1 VSARLELAEAE
12 AFAGMWEVTGAPLLR
27 LGGATCIAS
36 PPAPG
41 ETLLNRAIA
50 LGVEDDVNDDD
61 LDQIAAFFR
70 ESGAA
75 RHAISIAPAAASDLA
90 SRLEARGYVPGYAW
104 MRFRRSPVDP
114 PDVETTLR
122 VVPATDND
130 AFSRVVAAGF
140 ELPAPEPGTGLG
152 ALAGREGWHL
162 FLAYDGDEPAGAAAL
177 FAHNGVGWFGAAATL
192 PEHRQ
197 KGAQSALLAARIE
210 RALALG
216 LDELTVETGEY
227 VSDRPSASYRNI
239 VRAGFTEAYV
249 RPNYLSPE

>member
-1 VSARLELAEAE
+1 VSARLELAEAA
-12 AFAGMWEVTGAPLLR
+12 AFAGMWEATGEPLLR
-27 LGGATCIAS
+27 LGGATCTAFPS
-36 PPAPG
+36 APG
-41 ETLLNRAIA
+41 ETMLNRAIA
-50 LGVEDDVNDDD
+50 LGVEGPVTDDD
-61 LDQIAAFFR
+61 LDEIAAFFR

-75 RHAISIAPAAASDLA
+75 RHAISVAPDAPSDLG
-90 SRLEARGYVPGYAW
+90 SRLEARAYVPGYAW

-122 VVPATDND
+122 VEPATDGD

-152 ALAGREGWHL
+152 TLAGREGWHL

-177 FAHNGVGWFGAAATL
+177 FAHDGVGWFGAAATL

-197 KGAQSALLAARIE
+197 KGAQTALLAARIE

-227 VSDRPSASYRNI
+227 VTDRPSASYRNI
-239 VRAGFTEAYV
+239 LRARFSEAYV
-249 RPNYLSPE
+249 RPNWLSPE